1 MSTPPKSIIIIGAT
15 SGIGAEIARQ
25 LITQGWRVGVAGRR
39 IEELNRL
46 AELAPERVF
55 IEQLDLNEDGCIQQI
70 ESLFAKMGRVDIY
83 LHSSGI
89 GRQNQELDIDI
100 EMATVQTNGS
110 GFMRSIITAF
120 SHFRGCGGGHIAAIT
135 SVAGVRGGGNAPAY
149 SATKAMQSTYID
161 SLAQLSH
168 MERLNIS
175 FSDILPGF
183 VATPLLRDHNYPMLM
198 DVEYAAA
205 KIIKALKSRRR
216 RSVID
221 WKYSLLIF
229 VWRLIPKY
237 IWERLNIRS

>member
-1 MSTPPKSIIIIGAT
+1 MARPLKSIIIIGAT

-39 IEELNRL
+39 IEELEKL
-46 AELAPERVF
+46 VDIAPERVVT
-55 IEQLDLNEDGCIQQI
+55 QRVDLNTEECANQIQT
-70 ESLFAKMGRVDIY
+70 LLAKMGKVDIY
-83 LHSSGI
+83 LHCSGI
-89 GRQNQELDIDI
+89 GRQNQELDIEI
-100 EMATVQTNGS
+100 EMATVATNGD
-110 GFMRSIITAF
+110 GFMRSTITAF
-120 SHFRGCGGGHIAAIT
+120 NHFRGCGGGHIAAIT

-161 SLAQLSH
+161 SLAQLSN
-168 MERLNIS
+168 MERLNIT

-183 VATPLLRDHNYPMLM
+183 VATPLLRDHKYPMLM

-216 RSVID
+216 RAVID

-237 IWERLNIRS
+237 IWERLNIRG